1 MLLLVDLDGVVY
13 RGDRAVPGMPELLA
27 RRAAGGDA
35 VVYVTNNSRWYRTE
49 YLERLA
55 GMGAPVEAGRIVT
68 AARATALALAAQ
80 PRLVSGGV
88 VMVLGGPGL
97 AHEMRDVGLH
107 TVAPS
112 PYGLSRRPGALV
124 VGVDFALSYR
134 RLSIAAEAV
143 RRGASFVATNRDP
156 VYPTRRGPGW
166 REPARSSPPWPR
178 PSDASPTSSSGKPE
192 PGLFEQAARAAD
204 LPLRGAVVIGDGL
217 LTDILAAKRVGAR
230 SVLMLTGVTT
240 PEELAAAATRGA
252 GEGPSAVARD
262 AGELALILDRLSA
275 AG

>member
-1 MLLLVDLDGVVY
+1 VLLLVDLDGVVY
-13 RGDRAVPGMPELLA
+13 RGDRAVTGMPELLA

-35 VVYVTNNSRWYRTE
+35 VVYVTNNSRWYRTD

-80 PRLVSGGV
+80 PRLVPGGV

-143 RRGASFVATNRDP
+143 RRGASFVATNRDH
-156 VYPTRRGPGW
+156 VYPTPEGLAAGAGTIVAAVATAVG
-166 REPARSSPPWPR
+166 REP
-178 PSDASPTSSSGKPE
+178 DLVVGKPE

-217 LTDILAAKRVGAR
+217 LTDVLAAKRVGAR

-240 PEELAAAATRGA
+240 PEELAAAATRGT